1 MDDSVMNI
9 GAEVQQIQNGMTGEP
24 GLPEPAPAQ
33 GPEVK
38 QETEAKQEQPPV
50 KQMNPALKYGRR
62 MDYKTAKVSEKP
74 SRYQT
79 RPLTSLNNVRNTA
92 STPTTPDQ
100 NVSAPSA
107 NSGQSVSAP
116 SSNSGQSASSPS
128 SNSGQNISAPSS
140 NGEQNA
146 SQISSNGNQNTLDE
160 PKSALELELEAI
172 ESAKAA
178 SQPIH
183 NPLPTPKKRVPKEME
198 FDIEPSEYEM
208 HFDLVELNGRDF
220 FDIN

>member
-1 MDDSVMNI
+1 MHMDDSVMNLGTKAQQAQNEI
-9 GAEVQQIQNGMTGEP
+9 TAAEPV
-24 GLPEPAPAQ
+24 PAQ
-33 GPEVK
+33 EPEGKSVP
-38 QETEAKQEQPPV
+38 EAKPEQPPV

-74 SRYQT
+74 SRFQN
-79 RPLTSLNNVRNTA
+79 RPLTSPNNVRNTDPT
-92 STPTTPDQ
+92 STMP
-100 NVSAPSA
+100 NE
-107 NSGQSVSAP
+107 NVSAP
-116 SSNSGQSASSPS
+116 SSNSGQSVSSIPS
-128 SNSGQNISAPSS
+128 VGD
-140 NGEQNA
+140 
-146 SQISSNGNQNTLDE
+146 QNTLDE

-172 ESAKAA
+172 EAAKTA

>member
-9 GAEVQQIQNGMTGEP
+9 GTEVQQVQNGITGAEP
-24 GLPEPAPAQ
+24 TAAQ
-33 GPEVK
+33 KPEVK
-38 QETEAKQEQPPV
+38 QEPEVKPAQPPV
-50 KQMNPALKYGRR
+50 QQINPALKYGRR

-74 SRYQT
+74 SRFQN
-79 RPLTSLNNVRNTA
+79 RSLMSPNNVRNTA
-92 STPTTPDQ
+92 SPSTTPAQ
-100 NVSAPSA
+100 NVSALSS
-107 NSGQSVSAP
+107 NSEQSVSAP
-116 SSNSGQSASSPS
+116 SSNSGQSDSAPS
-128 SNSGQNISAPSS
+128 SNSGQNV
-140 NGEQNA
+140 
-146 SQISSNGNQNTLDE
+146 SQISSNGDQNTLDE

-172 ESAKAA
+172 EAAKAA

>member
-1 MDDSVMNI
+1 MYMDDSVMNLGTEAQQVQNEI
-9 GAEVQQIQNGMTGEP
+9 KAAEPV
-24 GLPEPAPAQ
+24 PAQ
-33 GPEVK
+33 EPEGKPAPEVK
-38 QETEAKQEQPPV
+38 PEQPTV
-50 KQMNPALKYGRR
+50 KPMNPALKYGRR

-74 SRYQT
+74 SKFQN
-79 RPLTSLNNVRNTA
+79 RPLTSPNNVRNTA
-92 STPTTPDQ
+92 PTPTMPNENDST
-100 NVSAPSA
+100 
-107 NSGQSVSAP
+107 
-116 SSNSGQSASSPS
+116 PS
-128 SNSGQNISAPSS
+128 SNSGQNVSPIPSV
-140 NGEQNA
+140 GDQNA
-146 SQISSNGNQNTLDE
+146 SDE

-172 ESAKAA
+172 EAAKTT

>member
-1 MDDSVMNI
+1 MDNSVMNI
-9 GAEVQQIQNGMTGEP
+9 GAEVQQVQNGMTGEP
-24 GLPEPAPAQ
+24 GIPETVPAQ
-33 GPEVK
+33 GPEMK
-38 QETEAKQEQPPV
+38 QEPEVKQEQPPV
-50 KQMNPALKYGRR
+50 KRMNPALKYGRR

-74 SRYQT
+74 SRFQT
-79 RPLTSLNNVRNTA
+79 RPLTSPNNVQNTA
-92 STPTTPDQ
+92 PTPTMPDQ
-100 NVSAPSA
+100 NISAPS
-107 NSGQSVSAP
+107 SDRGQSVSV
-116 SSNSGQSASSPS
+116 PS
-128 SNSGQNISAPSS
+128 SNSGQNISAPLPDS
-140 NGEQNA
+140 GQNV
-146 SQISSNGNQNTLDE
+146 SQISSNGDQNTLDE

-172 ESAKAA
+172 EAAKAA

>member
-9 GAEVQQIQNGMTGEP
+9 GKEVQQAQNGMTVGTAV
-24 GLPEPAPAQ
+24 PEPAPAQ
-33 GPEVK
+33 GPEGK
-38 QETEAKQEQPPV
+38 QEPEAKQPV

-74 SRYQT
+74 SRFQN
-79 RPLTSLNNVRNTA
+79 RPLVPMNNVQSTA
-92 STPTTPDQ
+92 SPSPAPAPS
-100 NVSAPSA
+100 VPAPSA
-107 NSGQSVSAP
+107 NNGQSVSP
-116 SSNSGQSASSPS
+116 MSSAGA
-128 SNSGQNISAPSS
+128 
-140 NGEQNA
+140 QNA
-146 SQISSNGNQNTLDE
+146 VDE

-172 ESAKAA
+172 EAAKTAQ
-178 SQPIH
+178 QPIH

>member
-9 GAEVQQIQNGMTGEP
+9 GEEVQQVQNGLTGEP
-24 GLPEPAPAQ
+24 GIPEPVPAQ

-38 QETEAKQEQPPV
+38 QEPELKQEQPPV

-74 SRYQT
+74 SRFQN
-79 RPLTSLNNVRNTA
+79 RPLGSPNYARNTA
-92 STPTTPDQ
+92 PTPTMPNQ
-100 NVSAPSA
+100 NVPAPSA

-116 SSNSGQSASSPS
+116 LSNSEQNVPPISSNSDP
-128 SNSGQNISAPSS
+128 
-140 NGEQNA
+140 
-146 SQISSNGNQNTLDE
+146 NQNSIDE

-172 ESAKAA
+172 EAAKTA

-208 HFDLVELNGRDF
+208 HFDLVELNGKDF

>member
-1 MDDSVMNI
+1 MDNSVMNI
-9 GAEVQQIQNGMTGEP
+9 GAEVQQVQNGMTGEL
-24 GLPEPAPAQ
+24 GLPEPASTQ
-33 GPEVK
+33 ESEVK
-38 QETEAKQEQPPV
+38 QEPEVKPAQPPV
-50 KQMNPALKYGRR
+50 QQMNPALKYGRR

-74 SRYQT
+74 SKFQN
-79 RPLTSLNNVRNTA
+79 RPLASPNNVRNAA
-92 STPTTPDQ
+92 STTTTPNQ
-100 NVSAPSA
+100 NVSVPSA
-107 NSGQSVSAP
+107 NSGQNVSP
-116 SSNSGQSASSPS
+116 
-128 SNSGQNISAPSS
+128 
-140 NGEQNA
+140 
-146 SQISSNGNQNTLDE
+146 ISSNGDQNTLDE

-172 ESAKAA
+172 EAAKAA